1 MFISCIV
8 VDVFS
13 RVSGVWKVT
22 IHPIC
27 NFSCFELR
35 KLLMS
40 FQPQVP
46 AGPLPMVPED
56 QMGNSKLAENL
67 LTTWMRISEV
77 VLFTSSYFWM
87 T

>member
-1 MFISCIV
+1 
-8 VDVFS
+8 
-13 RVSGVWKVT
+13 
-22 IHPIC
+22 
-27 NFSCFELR
+27 
-35 KLLMS
+35 MS

-77 VLFTSSYFWM
+77 VLFTISYFWM